1 VKARFEPI
9 VIPDA
14 FASEGLGE
22 TVVATQP
29 QPGCD
34 VVTIGIGDEYV
45 GYTPDEARAIG
56 RALIAAADHIQGE
69 TVQLQVGKLYE
80 DESGDVWRVS
90 EKDEPE
96 YDDIPYR
103 ARDVNEPNRGCF
115 FSKDGHSNPSDTSIK
130 PNLVRRIS

>member
-1 VKARFEPI
+1 MKERFEPI

-34 VVTIGIGDEYV
+34 VVTISIGDEHV

-56 RALIAAADHIQGE
+56 RALIAAADHIQHDGAGILASE
-69 TVQLQVGKLYE
+69 ALDLWDLAMTLHEVCYTAGVDDPNKKQE
-80 DESGDVWRVS
+80 AAWRVAVFINDAKL
-90 EKDEPE
+90 ERFRNRPRTVNYDLPE
-96 YDDIPYR
+96 D
-103 ARDVNEPNRGCF
+103 N
-115 FSKDGHSNPSDTSIK
+115 S
-130 PNLVRRIS
+130 